1 MSVFKK
7 IDTDDS
13 KTIDKEETLK
23 YQVKILTDDSKTIER
38 NSKILV
44 KIRFNLNILKERQVK
59 Y

>member
-23 YQVKILTDDSKTIER
+23 FWLISIILIV
-38 NSKILV
+38 L
-44 KIRFNLNILKERQVK
+44 
-59 Y
+59 